1 LDSVFRHRLLPS
13 SSDAQAQFVAYS
25 NDVISVSKIALV
37 GKNGLVVAL
46 AFEGMP
52 WFMAGPV
59 TRWLTAVVTKALG
72 AFGLEGKGCGSR
84 RLNLATVES

>member
-1 LDSVFRHRLLPS
+1 MLC
-13 SSDAQAQFVAYS
+13 SDLAYS
-25 NDVISVSKIALV
+25 NDVISVSKIGLV

-46 AFEGMP
+46 ALEGTP
-52 WFMAGPV
+52 GFMAGRV
-59 TRWLTAVVTKALG
+59 ARWLTAVVTKALG